1 MSRCSD
7 PSLVLPLGKGE
18 ERIEEGL
25 KKIMTKIFNKSSEKQ
40 KRQTLRN
47 SSSKAEQ
54 MLWSKLREK
63 QLLGYKFRR
72 QYSVGPYVIDFY
84 CPQLKLAIEIDG
96 KSHFQEGMPQY
107 DEQRQHYIESL
118 NICFLRFIN
127 RDVFER
133 IDVVLEMISRLLH
146 EGGS

>member
-1 MSRCSD
+1 
-7 PSLVLPLGKGE
+7 
-18 ERIEEGL
+18 
-25 KKIMTKIFNKSSEKQ
+25 MTKIFNKSSEKQ

-47 SSSKAEQ
+47 NSSKVEQ

-63 QLLGYKFRR
+63 QLLDYKFRR

-118 NICFLRFIN
+118 NIYFLRFSN

-133 IDVVLEMISRLLH
+133 MDVVLEMISRLLH
-146 EGGS
+146 EGGSTPPPP